1 MTHTQRRRPRPRTR
15 LRRNTGSGTLGI
27 AALLGVLAV
36 AAVLGAWNVHRNLAK
51 EEQVFR
57 PYRGVSEAELTQL
70 AEAYRA
76 EAQRAQSHWDEARKG
91 SGRVRDHQLLDER
104 LVEFERVRRRS
115 ERTRNLG
122 AKSAELDATLAAI
135 EQEQQLRA
143 NEAQGVARFLRL
155 LLTI

>member
-1 MTHTQRRRPRPRTR
+1 MHSRRTTPTR
-15 LRRNTGSGTLGI
+15 RHTGSGTLGI

-36 AAVLGAWNVHRNLAK
+36 AAVLGAWNYHRNLTK

-76 EAQRAQSHWDEARKG
+76 EAERADAQWGAAREG
-91 SGRVRDHQLLDER
+91 AGRVRDHQLLRER
-104 LVEFERVRRRS
+104 LGEFERVRRRS
-115 ERTRNLG
+115 ERVRDLG
-122 AKSAELDATLAAI
+122 AKSAELDATVAAI
-135 EQEQQLRA
+135 EQEQQIRA
-143 NEAQGVARFLRL
+143 AEGEGLARFLRL

>member
-1 MTHTQRRRPRPRTR
+1 MTPSPDRRTRPKTR
-15 LRRNTGSGTLGI
+15 LRRNTGSGTLGV

-36 AAVLGAWNVHRNLAK
+36 AAVLGAWNFHRNVQK
-51 EEQVFR
+51 EAEVFR

-70 AEAYRA
+70 AEAYGA
-76 EAQRAQSHWDEARKG
+76 EAERAQAQWDHARKG

-104 LVEFERVRRRS
+104 LGEFERVRRRS

-122 AKSAELDATLAAI
+122 AKSAELDATLLAI
-135 EQEQQLRA
+135 EQEQQIRA
-143 NEAQGVARFLRL
+143 TEAQGVARFLRL